1 MVSALALA
9 ALLAAAEASPPPS
22 PDGTADPDL
31 DEEVTSVARRVEIL
45 RGLRF
50 KQVPAAVRL
59 PEEAHRARQ
68 LAETGP
74 GKADLAARGRA
85 WADVGFGDANGPAEL
100 DARLRRDLDGVSV
113 DPAGRTL
120 RAEPWVLP
128 EEDLTPEPGKEAA
141 GATLLLTTGV
151 RPDGPLLAH
160 ALVHSLER
168 QAGEGAPVDPTTDA
182 LLAAHAWS
190 EGEANLV
197 AVRYLFEAMNLQDE
211 ILAHRVDLGE
221 IAGGRLLPA
230 ASASA
235 PAPVPA
241 LLSFVY
247 EDGFVQ
253 AADWHKRGGFRAL
266 ATAKGS
272 RRTTRDVMHPERS
285 VPPNSVHEKPTFVPP
300 GYRVVDQD
308 RLGEQGIVVLVSAG
322 TGKDNLGLLAGD
334 GWSWDELVRFEPEH
348 GDPGDGAT
356 VWETRWTNPAEA
368 AEFADAYRR
377 VVDAREGTP
386 MAAVEGAPGRWVVH
400 ARGRVVGM
408 SLAGS
413 EVAIRMFPEALAGS
427 VEKPAEPKPAP
438 KPPAKAPRR

>member
-1 MVSALALA
+1 MVSAILLA

-22 PDGTADPDL
+22 PEGTADPDL
-31 DEEVTSVARRVEIL
+31 DEELASVARRVEIL

-50 KQVPAAVRL
+50 KQVPAGIRL

-68 LAETGP
+68 LAEQ
-74 GKADLAARGRA
+74 AASMVDLAARGRA
-85 WADVGFGDANGPAEL
+85 WADVGLGDALGPAEL
-100 DARLRRDLDGVSV
+100 DVRLKRDLEGVSV
-113 DPAGRTL
+113 DLAGRTL

-160 ALVHSLER
+160 ALTHALER
-168 QAGEGAPVDPTTDA
+168 QAGESAPGDDTTDGV
-182 LLAAHAWS
+182 LAARAWS

-197 AVRYLFEAMNLQDE
+197 AVRYLFEAMGLEDE

-221 IAGGRLLPA
+221 ITGGRLLPS

-247 EDGFVQ
+247 EDGFAQ
-253 AADWHKRGGFRAL
+253 AVGWHKRGGFRAL

-285 VPPNSVHEKPTFVPP
+285 VPPRAVSEERPVSVPP
-300 GYRVVDQD
+300 GFRVTDRD
-308 RLGEQGIVVLVSAG
+308 RLGEQGIVVLVAAG

-334 GWSWDELVRFEPEH
+334 GWSWDELRRLEPEQ
-348 GDPGDGAT
+348 GKEGAGFT
-356 VWETRWTNPAEA
+356 AWTTYWRDTSEA

-377 VVDAREGTP
+377 VVEAREASPMTP
-386 MAAVEGAPGRWVVH
+386 VEGAPGHWMLRTGGHVV
-400 ARGRVVGM
+400 RVVSQGT
-408 SLAGS
+408 
-413 EVAIRMFPEALAGS
+413 EVRIRVAPQATDAALEAPPPP
-427 VEKPAEPKPAP
+427 KTEP
-438 KPPAKAPRR
+438 KAPRR